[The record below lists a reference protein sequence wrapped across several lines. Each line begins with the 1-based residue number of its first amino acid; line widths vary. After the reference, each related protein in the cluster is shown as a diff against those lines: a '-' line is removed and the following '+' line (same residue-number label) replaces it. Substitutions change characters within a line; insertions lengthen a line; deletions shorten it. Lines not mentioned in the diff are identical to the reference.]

1 MVVGVLELTLAVPA
15 ASLKEKRG
23 VVKRIVGRTRNK
35 FNVAAAEVDE
45 LDNPGAAVLGIITV
59 ANDRKFINSVLNK
72 IINFIDDLYLAE
84 IIDQHMEITNY

>member
-35 FNVAAAEVDE
+35 FNVSAAEVDE

-59 ANDRKFINSVLNK
+59 ANDRQFINSVLNK